1 MHWFVINFH
10 FCWYCRKS
18 AKEVQ
23 QTYETLQPPDVHR
36 AEYEN
41 IQRQDNASNY
51 EMLQT
56 QGNNN
61 YETLQPQES
70 SLREYDTLQTQDIS
84 KGEYDSI
91 DLSADVNR
99 SENTSRRCS
108 ITDGQDTAIDG
119 E

>member
-1 MHWFVINFH
+1 MHG
-10 FCWYCRKS
+10 
-18 AKEVQ
+18 
-23 QTYETLQPPDVHR
+23 T
-36 AEYEN
+36 EYEN
-41 IQRQDNASNY
+41 IQRQGNAGNY
-51 EMLQT
+51 ETLQIQGRDNQTYETLQT

-61 YETLQPQES
+61 YEALQQQES